1 MSQQFDPN
9 EPLPD
14 HLADTGQLLPVRG
27 NEVSGW
33 RRALGCVSL
42 LGAVAL
48 TVAAALLILS
58 PTPAPAPLPTPSD
71 STAEATT
78 APETLAETLPPPT
91 IEPEVQAGVIPS
103 VLNPDTA
110 AALLS
115 TPVASLNQTIGIE
128 LRRNDYN
135 PFTIIPD
142 RPRSEVFQYQ
152 VQSGDTIFAIAER
165 YGLTPESI
173 AWANDR
179 TLVEGLRPGGYVN
192 ILPVDGVYYTVISE
206 QTIQSIADRFGVG
219 DDPYVIIDSE
229 YNDLFGS
236 TPETV
241 LPSNTKVVIPG
252 GVDAAI
258 NWNPRVERVEGTSSG
273 SGNSTGAMISFAS
286 GDPGSCG
293 LVPNPGGGGGWIRPV
308 SGYQWVRGFS
318 SIHTGVDLSVPIG
331 TPVSAANG
339 GTVIF
344 AGLSNWGYGWAV
356 VLAHGPFTTIY
367 AHLSD
372 LYVRCGQSVGAGQV
386 IAASGNSGQS
396 TGPHLHFEIRYND
409 IPTDPTSTIP
419 F

>member
-1 MSQQFDPN
+1 MSKQFDPY

-14 HLADTGQLLPVRG
+14 HLADTGQVRAVTG
-27 NEVSGW
+27 NEASGW
-33 RRALGCVSL
+33 RRALGCISL
-42 LGAVAL
+42 LGAAGL
-48 TVAAALLILS
+48 TIAAALLILS
-58 PTPAPAPLPTPSD
+58 PSPAPTPPPIQPDVTAVPTNG
-71 STAEATT
+71 
-78 APETLAETLPPPT
+78 PETIAETLSPPT
-91 IEPEVQAGVIPS
+91 IEPEVQSGQIPA
-103 VLNPDTA
+103 VLSPDTMA
-110 AALLS
+110 AILS
-115 TPVASLNQTIGIE
+115 TPVAE
-128 LRRNDYN
+128 LDQPVGLEVRRDDYN

-165 YGLTPESI
+165 YGLKPESI

-179 TLVEGLRPGGYVN
+179 TLVEGLRPGGMIN

-258 NWNPRVERVEGTSSG
+258 NWNPPVERTEGTSS
-273 SGNSTGAMISFAS
+273 SGNRTGAKISFAA

-293 LVPNPGGGGGWIRPV
+293 LVDNPGGGGGWVKPL
-308 SGYQWVRGFS
+308 SSYTWVRGFS
-318 SIHTGVDLSVPIG
+318 NIHMGVDLSVPIG
-331 TPVSAANG
+331 TPVMAANG

-344 AGLSNWGYGWAV
+344 SGLSNWGYGWAV

-367 AHLSD
+367 GHLSD
-372 LYVRCGQSVGAGQV
+372 IYVRCGAYVNAGQV

-409 IPTDPTSTIP
+409 VPTDPTSTMP

>member
-1 MSQQFDPN
+1 MSQPFDPY

-14 HLADTGQLLPVRG
+14 HLADTGQVRAVKG
-27 NEVSGW
+27 TEVAGW
-33 RRALGCVSL
+33 QRTLGCFSL
-42 LGAVAL
+42 LGAAAL
-48 TVAAALLILS
+48 TIAAALLILS
-58 PTPAPAPLPTPSD
+58 PNVTPAPLPAPTD
-71 STAEATT
+71 STAAPTTT
-78 APETLAETLPPPT
+78 AETVAETLPPPT
-91 IEPEVQAGVIPS
+91 VEPEVQSGSIPAILS
-103 VLNPDTA
+103 PDTA

-115 TPVASLNQTIGIE
+115 TPVAALDQPVGMEI
-128 LRRNDYN
+128 RRDDYN

-165 YGLTPESI
+165 YGLQPESI

-179 TLVEGLRPGGYVN
+179 TLVEGLRPGGMIN
-192 ILPVDGVYYTVISE
+192 ILPVDGVYFTVTSE
-206 QTIQSIADRFGVG
+206 QTIQSIADRYGI

-229 YNDLFGS
+229 YNDLFGD

-252 GVDAAI
+252 GVDSAI
-258 NWNPRVERVEGTSSG
+258 NWNPRVDRVEGSSSG
-273 SGNSTGAMISFAS
+273 SGNSTGAMISFAT

-293 LVPNPGGGGGWIRPV
+293 MVPNPGGGGGWVRPI

-318 SIHTGVDLSVPIG
+318 SIHTGVDLSAAIG
-331 TPVSAANG
+331 TPVYAANG

-367 AHLSD
+367 GHLSD
-372 LYVRCGQSVGAGQV
+372 IYVRCGAAVGAGQV

-396 TGPHLHFEIRYND
+396 TGPHLHFEIRSND